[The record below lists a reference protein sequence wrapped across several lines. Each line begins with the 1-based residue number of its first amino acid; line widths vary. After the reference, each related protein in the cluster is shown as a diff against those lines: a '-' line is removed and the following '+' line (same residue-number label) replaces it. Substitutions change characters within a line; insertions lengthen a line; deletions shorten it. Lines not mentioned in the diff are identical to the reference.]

1 MAAGP
6 PDAQAFSFRKA
17 FLWTEIFRTF
27 QVAIDPRK
35 LLLAAAGILVMSLG
49 WFGLSKLFATDA
61 PLRADETRYGS
72 AVVRA
77 AVGDKQP
84 SGRDSTE
91 ADYNLEA
98 QRLYD
103 RDLEQWKTLDA
114 LAGPGGRFSTLPW
127 YEYRGPN
134 PYFFL
139 TALAG
144 GDAAEL
150 RGSFSE
156 FLSGTV
162 PVLVE
167 PLVKLLVP
175 VIKLVDPDASPL
187 TRLYLLLC
195 LAWSVVT
202 WAFFGGVI
210 TRLAAVQFTGKTRT
224 TVAEAVT
231 FVATRYKDYV
241 LSPMVPVAIIGVV
254 TLVMM
259 LFAFVALIPFV
270 GDVVLYGLGLP
281 LVILGGAVMVVLLI
295 GLVSYPLM
303 YTTLSVEGTDT
314 FDALSRSYNYVFQ
327 APWNF
332 LWYSLVSIFYG
343 AIVTFFV
350 IFAGSLSVYM
360 GKWAVSQA
368 PLSERTHRK
377 PDYLFLY
384 APETFGWKQ
393 LFLKGSQIEQREVP
407 ETNLLSGRV
416 TRKLED
422 VNKPVADQY
431 RGTVLI
437 TEKIGAGMAS
447 FWLTLFALLIIG
459 FSYSYFWSASTMIY
473 LLMRKKVDDLDP
485 DELYVEEPLPT
496 PSPIQPPGSP
506 PPPPLSPPTTSLPV
520 VPPSPFTPGVPPAP
534 LVPPPPLALPPGMPP
549 FAPPAVPFVPPA
561 VTPEVPPSVARDG
574 GVTPD
579 VEPKLD

>member
-1 MAAGP
+1 MAAGQ

-17 FLWTEIFRTF
+17 FLWAEIFRTF

-49 WFGLSKLFATDA
+49 WYALSKAFATDA
-61 PLRADETRYGS
+61 PLRADESNYGS
-72 AVVRA
+72 AVARA
-77 AVGDKQP
+77 RLGDKGP
-84 SGRDSTE
+84 NGVEYKE
-91 ADYNLEA
+91 ADYNREA
-98 QRLYD
+98 DRLYA

-114 LAGPGGRFSTLPW
+114 LAGPGGRLSTLPW

-144 GDAAEL
+144 GDPAEL
-150 RGSFSE
+150 RTTFGD
-156 FLSGTV
+156 FLSGTL

-175 VIKLVDPDASPL
+175 VIKLLDPDASTL
-187 TRLYLLLC
+187 TRLYLFLC
-195 LAWSVVT
+195 LLWSVVT

-210 TRLAAVQFTGKTRT
+210 TRLAAVNFTGKTRT
-224 TVAEAVT
+224 SLGEAVT

-241 LSPMVPVAIIGVV
+241 LSPLVPVAVIGVV

-259 LFAFVALIPFV
+259 AYAFVALIPFV

-295 GLVSYPLM
+295 GLVGYPLM
-303 YTTLSVEGTDT
+303 YTTLSVDGTDT
-314 FDALSRSYNYVFQ
+314 FDALSRTYNYVFQ

-332 LWYSLVSIFYG
+332 LWYSLVAIFYG
-343 AIVTFFV
+343 AVVTFFV
-350 IFAGSLSVYM
+350 IFAGSLTVYM

-368 PLSERTHRK
+368 PLSERTNRK
-377 PDYLFLY
+377 PDYLFVY

-393 LFLKGSQIEQREVP
+393 LFLKGSAIEQAEVAD
-407 ETNLLSGRV
+407 TNLLSGRV
-416 TRKLED
+416 TRKLVD
-422 VNKPVADQY
+422 VRPDVAAEY
-431 RGTVLI
+431 RKNMYVTETV
-437 TEKIGAGMAS
+437 GARMAS
-447 FWLTLFALLIIG
+447 FWLGLFALLIIG

-485 DELYVEEPLPT
+485 DELYVEEPMPT
-496 PSPIQPPGSP
+496 PLPVTPPGAP
-506 PPPPLSPPTTSLPV
+506 HSPPTTSLPV
-520 VPPSPFTPGVPPAP
+520 VPPSPPA
-534 LVPPPPLALPPGMPP
+534 PLALPPGVPP
-549 FAPPAVPFVPPA
+549 FAPPAVPFAPPA
-561 VTPEVPPSVARDG
+561 PAVPASVAHDG
-574 GVTPD
+574 GVPMD
-579 VEPKLD
+579 LDPKND

>member
-1 MAAGP
+1 MAAGQ

-49 WFGLSKLFATDA
+49 WFALSKLFAADA
-61 PLRADETRYGS
+61 PQRADEARYGS

-77 AVGDKQP
+77 KVGDK
-84 SGRDSTE
+84 GLNGKEYTE
-91 ADYNLEA
+91 ADYNREA
-98 QRLYD
+98 ERLYG

-114 LAGPGGRFSTLPW
+114 LAGPGGRLSTLPW

-139 TALAG
+139 TSLAG
-144 GDAAEL
+144 GDAAEI
-150 RGSFSE
+150 RGTFGE

-175 VIKLVDPDASPL
+175 VIKLVDPDASSL
-187 TRLYLLLC
+187 TRLYLFLC
-195 LAWSVVT
+195 LVWSVVT

-224 TVAEAVT
+224 TISEAVI
-231 FVATRYKDYV
+231 FVASRYKDYV
-241 LSPMVPVAIIGVV
+241 LSPLVPVAIIGVV

-259 LFAFVALIPFV
+259 AFAFVALIPFV
-270 GDVVLYGLGLP
+270 GDVVLYGIGLP
-281 LVILGGAVMVVLLI
+281 LVVLGGAVMVVLLI

-332 LWYSLVSIFYG
+332 LWYSLVSILYG
-343 AIVTFFV
+343 AVVTFFV
-350 IFAGSLSVYM
+350 IFVGSLTVYM

-368 PLSERTHRK
+368 PLSEYTNRK
-377 PDYLFLY
+377 PDYLFIY

-393 LFLKGSQIEQREVP
+393 LFLKGSPVEQAEVTD
-407 ETNLLSGRV
+407 TNAASGRV
-416 TRKLED
+416 TRKLVDAKPD
-422 VNKPVADQY
+422 VAAEY
-431 RGTVLI
+431 RTRLYT

-447 FWLTLFALLIIG
+447 FWLALFALLIVG

-485 DELYVEEPLPT
+485 DEIYIEEPMPT
-496 PSPIQPPGSP
+496 PAPLTPPAP
-506 PPPPLSPPTTSLPV
+506 AHAPATTSLPV
-520 VPPSPFTPGVPPAP
+520 VPPTPVIP
-534 LVPPPPLALPPGMPP
+534 
-549 FAPPAVPFVPPA
+549 
-561 VTPEVPPSVARDG
+561 VPPSIPPAG
-574 GVTPD
+574 LPTD
-579 VEPKLD
+579 VDPKDD